1 MFGFKQRLQKEYE
14 LYLYRITQEL
24 ISNIL
29 KHAEAKN
36 ISLQVGIR
44 DEKIILIMIDDGKGF
59 NVNEQNG
66 GYGLKNLETRTK
78 IMSGKMII
86 ESNPGSGT
94 NVLIEIPYNVS

>member
-1 MFGFKQRLQKEYE
+1 
-14 LYLYRITQEL
+14 
-24 ISNIL
+24 
-29 KHAEAKN
+29 
-36 ISLQVGIR
+36 
-44 DEKIILIMIDDGKGF
+44 MIDDGKGF

-94 NVLIEIPYNVS
+94 NALIEIPYNVS